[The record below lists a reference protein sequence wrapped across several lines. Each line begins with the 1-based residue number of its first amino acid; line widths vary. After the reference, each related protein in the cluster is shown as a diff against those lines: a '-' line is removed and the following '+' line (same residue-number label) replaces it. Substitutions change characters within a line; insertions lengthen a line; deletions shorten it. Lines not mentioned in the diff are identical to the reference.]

1 MNARAECLVL
11 SADPRRESDA
21 VSFIV
26 ASCWL
31 VAHRGPRSGAGAV
44 GSWTTRTQSHGPR
57 ARRATLTPPAGPTRG
72 SRRTPAPKSVGALGD
87 LVDVRDLDVGQPRR
101 RLVPHSTMPPA
112 QDRES

>member
-1 MNARAECLVL
+1 MNARAECLLL
-11 SADPRRESDA
+11 SADRRRESDA

-57 ARRATLTPPAGPTRG
+57 ARRTTLRQPAGPTRG

-87 LVDVRDLDVGQPRR
+87 PGGGRELDVGPAAR
-101 RLVPHSTMPPA
+101 RLAP
-112 QDRES
+112 